1 MKISVVRGNQII
13 CSSSDEQMTMEEVSA
28 IRRKERMTDRKSTLS
43 VSVCDPNKETGNP
56 IKIPQNTAK
65 IIEDAKLVAE
75 GKVPGKTV
83 IIDTMPEEVREA
95 EEKAEVVI
103 EETPVDE
110 SSDTV
115 EETVEET
122 PVMTS
127 GYVQVEGDET
137 PSTDDFVTTVANTDE
152 DEEPVEVEET
162 PAEETTTEFNVQ
174 SKFTQPVEET
184 PEGDSTETEE
194 TEETEVEEE
203 PVEETTTEEIVN
215 TPSASSSSKVIDDF
229 FAKEAREAKMYG
241 NKGNKNFK
249 HQRGNRGGKGRRLEE
264 Y

>member
-1 MKISVVRGNQII
+1 MKVSVVRGNQII

-95 EEKAEVVI
+95 EEKAEAVI
-103 EETPVDE
+103 EETPVEE

-137 PSTDDFVTTVANTDE
+137 PYADDFVTTVANTDE

-162 PAEETTTEFNVQ
+162 PVEETTAEFNVQ

-184 PEGDSTETEE
+184 PEEDSTE
-194 TEETEVEEE
+194 
-203 PVEETTTEEIVN
+203 TEEIVN